1 MPGLLPRTLAAGPAA
16 ALTTAALTTTALTT
30 TALTT
35 TTVLAATV
43 LAAGSVP
50 FAAAPA
56 RASDAPV
63 CVSARHPVLAK
74 RLGRRIT
81 AALAGR
87 TGTESV
93 AVYDRERG
101 VRCGVLAGRRYD
113 SASVVK
119 AAILA
124 ALLREAAA
132 EHRPLT
138 ASEDALAT
146 RMITRSDNRA
156 ASALWRSVGPGRLDR
171 FLRKAGMAHTA
182 LDPAGH
188 WGLTRTTAADQITL
202 LRRLTEHNALLTD
215 DARAYELGLM
225 HRVIA
230 SQRWGTTAGTPA
242 GITWHV
248 KNGWLPRHGE
258 EWRVHSVGA
267 FTGRGE
273 HYLIAV
279 LTQGAPTM
287 AYGVETIERVARAVH
302 GDLAPGTRAAIP
314 GGVPDGV
321 PETSDGSVPP
331 GA

>member
-1 MPGLLPRTLAAGPAA
+1 MPGLLLRTLTAGPAA
-16 ALTTAALTTTALTT
+16 ALAA
-30 TALTT
+30 
-35 TTVLAATV
+35 AA

-63 CVSARHPVLAK
+63 CSSARHPVLAK

-93 AVYDRERG
+93 AVYDRRRG
-101 VRCGVLAGRRYD
+101 VRCGVLAGRHYD

-119 AAILA
+119 TAILA

-132 EHRPLT
+132 GHRPLT

-156 ASALWRSVGPGRLDR
+156 ASALWRSVGPARLAR
-171 FLRKAGMAHTA
+171 FLRKAGMAHTT

-188 WGLTRTTAADQITL
+188 WGLTRITAADQITL
-202 LRRLTEHNALLTD
+202 LRRLTEPNALLTGE
-215 DARAYELGLM
+215 ARAYELGLM

-230 SQRWGTTAGTPA
+230 SQRWGATAGTPA

-248 KNGWLPRHGE
+248 KNGWLPRHGGD
-258 EWRVHSVGA
+258 WRVHSVGA
-267 FTGRGE
+267 FTGHGE
-273 HYLIAV
+273 RYLIAV
-279 LTQGAPTM
+279 LTQGAPSM

-302 GDLAPGTRAAIP
+302 GGLVPGARAALR
-314 GGVPDGV
+314 GGLPDGV
-321 PETSDGSVPP
+321 PQASDGSVPP
-331 GA
+331 GT

>member
-1 MPGLLPRTLAAGPAA
+1 MPVLLAGTLAAGAA
-16 ALTTAALTTTALTT
+16 AAITA
-30 TALTT
+30 
-35 TTVLAATV
+35 
-43 LAAGSVP
+43 GP
-50 FAAAPA
+50 GAAAAVPA
-56 RASDAPV
+56 RAAQAPV
-63 CVSARHPVLAK
+63 CASAAHPALAA

-81 AALAGR
+81 AALEGR

-93 AVYDRERG
+93 AVYGRERG
-101 VRCGVLAGRRYD
+101 LRCGVRAGRHYD

-119 AAILA
+119 ATILA
-124 ALLREAAA
+124 ALLRETAG

-138 ASEDALAT
+138 KAEDALAT
-146 RMITRSDNRA
+146 KMITRSDNRA
-156 ASALWRSVGPGRLDR
+156 ASALWRSVGRARLAR
-171 FLRKAGMAHTA
+171 FLERAGMAHTA

-188 WGLTRTTAADQITL
+188 WGLTRITAADQITL

-248 KNGWLPRHGE
+248 KNGWLPRHGK
-258 EWRVHSVGA
+258 EWRVHSIGA
-267 FTGRGE
+267 FTGPGE
-273 HYLIAV
+273 DYLIAV
-279 LTQGAPTM
+279 LTQGTPTM

-302 GDLAPGTRAAIP
+302 GGLAPGTRAP
-314 GGVPDGV
+314 VLGGLPDGA

-331 GA
+331 HA